1 MSRCVWYSLRSPRG
15 VVGGFGASLHYCLP
29 QFAARVCAFSSKD
42 TGDDPPPTNPP
53 ESGSG
58 TNNASSSNTSSKKF
72 VRNATIL
79 VQQGCDI
86 QELPVVVRKIAEDE
100 FVSFVSNKIITAPL
114 STPPSN
120 TTVEESASANDLQA
134 SLEADLEII
143 RSIDGCHS
151 TKGVLTILKERENE
165 APSGTAGYGP
175 SVAIRAL
182 EKILKV
188 ESLLELKELEETEP
202 FERIVNSIVF
212 HADSKAILDLLDELR
227 SYLELPK
234 TIDMLGNEMV
244 YRCSENTLS
253 IEECCDA
260 IEVLTQCRRP
270 EMVEKFWSGIA
281 DQEKS
286 ISERNVHFVFSSLP
300 YLKVSRR
307 AVLTVLERRIPQLW
321 WQMSPNATIE
331 VLQALVTCKLSPY
344 RVTQTLAR
352 WLNTNIHAVA
362 EDELGAIL
370 EAFTNLA
377 YSDAQIERAIER
389 YVKAKG
395 VKVSSQNL
403 IVTILRHCEEFRLR
417 NAHILNGC
425 SEFFIANF
433 GQLEPS
439 YLKALFCPFAYLD
452 FVPTNAT
459 KFFDTINMFLDLH
472 FAKIRPTDTIDIMF
486 AYICL
491 ERFPLNF
498 VNRIFNPYFL
508 DVLHAKTRPERLDV
522 VRGKLKVFDTGLT
535 LECPDYDGPLLPRDH
550 SAKAVF
556 HDGRIKRIVNY
567 ITTELE
573 ELAGGPEC
581 MTKFSVLQHLPVNSL
596 YLVDVIFHPPGL
608 GNIFSL
614 NTMKERNIN
623 VAVLVHLP
631 EYFDSTGKYLIGP
644 QVMRIRHLRRL
655 GLKVATL
662 RFDVLYKLKIH
673 PQELRE
679 YLVERMKLAL
689 DALPPPG
696 ATMTVD
702 GSL

>member
-15 VVGGFGASLHYCLP
+15 GRYGASLLYCFP

-42 TGDDPPPTNPP
+42 AGDDPPPTNPP
-53 ESGSG
+53 DSGPGTKSGSPA
-58 TNNASSSNTSSKKF
+58 NASSKKF

-100 FVSFVSNKIITAPL
+100 FVSFVSDKIITAP
-114 STPPSN
+114 PSIN
-120 TTVEESASANDLQA
+120 AEEGPKANKLQA
-134 SLEADLEII
+134 SLESEMETIK
-143 RSIDGCHS
+143 SIEGCHS
-151 TKGVLTILKERENE
+151 TKGVLTVLQERTNGDTGVT
-165 APSGTAGYGP
+165 PYSPG
-175 SVAIRAL
+175 VAIHAL

-188 ESLLELKELEETEP
+188 ESLLELKELEETEA
-202 FERIVNSIVF
+202 FERIVNCIVF
-212 HADSKAILDLLDELR
+212 HSDSKSILDLLDELR
-227 SYLELPK
+227 SYLELPR
-234 TIDMLGNEMV
+234 TIDMLGNELV
-244 YRCSENTLS
+244 YRCSENALS

-281 DQEKS
+281 DQEKC
-286 ISERNVHFVFSSLP
+286 ITERNVHFVFSILP

-321 WQMSPNATIE
+321 WQMSPTATIE
-331 VLQALVTCKLSPY
+331 VLQSLVTCKLSPF

-439 YLKALFCPFAYLD
+439 YLKALFCPFGYLD
-452 FVPTNAT
+452 FVPTNAI
-459 KFFDTINMFLDLH
+459 KFFDTVNMFVDLH

-508 DVLHAKTRPERLDV
+508 DVLHAKTRPERLDT

-535 LECPDYDGPLLPRDH
+535 LECADYDGPLLPRDH

-556 HDGRIKRIVNY
+556 HDGRIKRIINY

-581 MTKFSVLQHLPVNSL
+581 MTKFSILQHLPVNSL
-596 YLVDVIFHPPGL
+596 YLVDVIFHPAGL
-608 GNIFSL
+608 GNIFTL
-614 NTMKERNIN
+614 DTMKERNIN

-631 EYFDSTGKYLIGP
+631 EYFDSTGKYLVGP

-673 PQELRE
+673 PQELQD
-679 YLVERMKLAL
+679 YLVERMKAAL
-689 DALPPPG
+689 DALPP
-696 ATMTVD
+696 A
-702 GSL
+702 GSTAAVPVQGSP